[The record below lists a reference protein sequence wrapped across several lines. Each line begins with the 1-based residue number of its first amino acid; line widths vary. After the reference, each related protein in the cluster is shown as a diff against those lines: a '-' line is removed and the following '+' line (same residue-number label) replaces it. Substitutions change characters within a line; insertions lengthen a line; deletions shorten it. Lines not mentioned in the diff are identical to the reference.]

1 MRVQLSGPDRE
12 HMSSLTH
19 PDNVTDNHPVKSS
32 FSFYPHKKGDKK
44 CFSLNEGRGVE
55 CFTLS

>member
-12 HMSSLTH
+12 HMSSLTR
-19 PDNVTDNHPVKSS
+19 PDNVTDNHRVKSCY
-32 FSFYPHKKGDKK
+32 SFYSHKKGDKK
-44 CFSLNEGRGVE
+44 SFSLNEGRGVE